1 MCLFDRLFYGKNY
14 NSRKG
19 VRYIYIF
26 IDVYFG
32 YNFLID
38 LSVIFATGE
47 ILNKKSKWY
56 RMILAALAGAIYSV
70 LTLFLKENIPV
81 KIILTYLIVA
91 EIMIIL
97 AFGKMDF
104 RANVKAFLVMYGAT
118 FLLNGIMNL
127 FNKNN
132 SMLLS
137 IVIAVTCN
145 SIIRLLAKLMLK
157 EAGASKNLLKII
169 IKEGKCKVD
178 VTALVDTG
186 NNLFEPMT
194 GKPVSIIEKTV
205 AEKII
210 NENSRF
216 TFIAFKSLGK
226 ENGLLKGVFCEYIEV
241 NGNRYNNQIVGIYN
255 GKLSNDNMYHMILH
269 PKLLE

>member
-1 MCLFDRLFYGKNY
+1 
-14 NSRKG
+14 
-19 VRYIYIF
+19 
-26 IDVYFG
+26 
-32 YNFLID
+32 
-38 LSVIFATGE
+38 
-47 ILNKKSKWY
+47 
-56 RMILAALAGAIYSV
+56 
-70 LTLFLKENIPV
+70 
-81 KIILTYLIVA
+81 
-91 EIMIIL
+91 
-97 AFGKMDF
+97 
-104 RANVKAFLVMYGAT
+104 
-118 FLLNGIMNL
+118 
-127 FNKNN
+127 
-132 SMLLS
+132 MLLS

-169 IKEGKCKVD
+169 IKEGNRKVD

-241 NGNRYNNQIVGIYN
+241 NGNRYNNQIIGIYN

>member
-19 VRYIYIF
+19 VRHIYIF

-47 ILNKKSKWY
+47 ILNKKSKWH
-56 RMILAALAGAIYSV
+56 RMILAAFAGAIYSV

-157 EAGASKNLLKII
+157 
-169 IKEGKCKVD
+169 
-178 VTALVDTG
+178 
-186 NNLFEPMT
+186 
-194 GKPVSIIEKTV
+194 
-205 AEKII
+205 
-210 NENSRF
+210 
-216 TFIAFKSLGK
+216 
-226 ENGLLKGVFCEYIEV
+226 
-241 NGNRYNNQIVGIYN
+241 
-255 GKLSNDNMYHMILH
+255 
-269 PKLLE
+269 